1 MNPYLLV
8 IELVQLLGFAVE
20 VLDLVDEVLMLLL
33 KVVQL
38 LLGDFLKWR
47 Q

>member
-1 MNPYLLV
+1 MNPSLLV
-8 IELVQLLGFAVE
+8 VQLVQLLGLAVQ

-33 KVVQL
+33 QVVQL
-38 LLGDFLKWR
+38 LLGDFLKKG